1 MCIHSRAKIHARDS
15 YVTRLQACA
24 ISCVFKTNEKFMSNF
39 VASYKLPTALIELS
53 LISHFPSH
61 IVECKVLLVCCID
74 CCCRIY
80 QFGFIIP
87 TSIYVCIGKVS
98 ANGRCCVIPSHSLL
112 IVFINDFVVVAIVAY
127 DSDR

>member
-39 VASYKLPTALIELS
+39 VASYKLPTGLIELS

-74 CCCRIY
+74 CCCRIH
-80 QFGFIIP
+80 QFVFIIHV
-87 TSIYVCIGKVS
+87 YM
-98 ANGRCCVIPSHSLL
+98 CVLVKCQLTVDVVLYHL
-112 IVFINDFVVVAIVAY
+112 ISY
-127 DSDR
+127 